1 MPSAKSAS
9 TQTTVNNQTIATRLD
24 EMASMLQII
33 GANRFKYLALQNG
46 AETVRNLGQ
55 DISAIAAEGS
65 LTDIQGIGKGIAANI
80 QEILETGTFA
90 EYEKLSE
97 QVPAGVLEML
107 QIPDVGPKSVKRFW
121 EELDITSVA
130 ELKSTA
136 EAGKLAALKG
146 FGKKSEEKILK
157 GIDLMAQRGDGRTPI
172 GKARPLALELID
184 SLQAALPDGT
194 IARIEAAGSLRRWR
208 ETIGDLDFLVV
219 SQEPITV
226 MEAFRTLPHAEEIV
240 NAGDTKSTIIVPGG
254 LQVDLRVVEA
264 KHWGAALQYF
274 TGSQAHN
281 VAVREHAQKL
291 GWSLN
296 EYGLTATG
304 KGNDPE
310 GAERFFDTEEA
321 LYEFLGLAWV
331 PPQMRENRGEV
342 QAARSNEL
350 PTLVQISDLRG
361 ELHGHTT
368 FSDGRNTLA
377 EMAEAARACGYQYWA
392 VCDHSVGL
400 GITAGVDEAKLQQQA
415 IEIAAI
421 NKEYAEQGID
431 FRLLCGTEAEVLAD
445 GTLGLPDAVL
455 AELDV
460 VVASIH
466 SALRQ
471 ERAVITARCLKIV
484 RNLHVDILGH
494 PTGRLIGRRPPSDL
508 DVEQV
513 LQACVETGTVV
524 EINAHPSRLDLNDIY
539 ARRAVELGCKIAI
552 NTDAHGTDY
561 FDYMPYGIATAQ
573 RAWLQ
578 AADVINTLPVDEMLS
593 TLKDAGGK

>member
-9 TQTTVNNQTIATRLD
+9 TQTTVNNQFIATRLD

-55 DISAIAAEGS
+55 DIASIAAEGD

-80 QEILETGTFA
+80 KEILETGTFP
-90 EYEKLSE
+90 EYEKLRE
-97 QVPAGVLEML
+97 QVPGGVLEML

-121 EELDITSVA
+121 EELELTSVA
-130 ELKSTA
+130 ELKAAA

-146 FGKKSEEKILK
+146 FGKKSAEKILK
-157 GIDLMAQRGDGRTPI
+157 GIDLMGRRGDGRTPI
-172 GKARPLALELID
+172 GKARPLAVELKE
-184 SLQAALPDGT
+184 SLLAAVPDGT
-194 IARIEAAGSLRRWR
+194 IERIESAGSLRRWR

-219 SQEPITV
+219 SKEPITV
-226 MEAFRTLPHAEEIV
+226 MEAFRSLPQVEEVV

-304 KGNDPE
+304 KGNEPE
-310 GAERFFDTEEA
+310 GEERFFDTEES

-342 QAARSNEL
+342 QVARSNDMPIL
-350 PTLVQISDLRG
+350 IQIDDLQG

-368 FSDGRNTLA
+368 FSDGKNTLA
-377 EMAEAARACGYQYWA
+377 EMAEAARVRGYKYWA

-400 GITAGVDEAKLQQQA
+400 GITAGVDEEKLAQQA
-415 IEIAAI
+415 AEIATI
-421 NKEYAEQGID
+421 NQQYAEQGID
-431 FRLLCGTEAEVLAD
+431 FRLLTGTEAEVLAD
-445 GTLGLPDAVL
+445 GTLGLPDEVL
-455 AELDV
+455 AELEV

-471 ERAVITARCLKIV
+471 DRDVITERCLKVV
-484 RNLHVDILGH
+484 RNPHVDILGH
-494 PTGRLIGRRPPSDL
+494 PTGRLIGSRPPSEL
-508 DVEQV
+508 DMEQV

-524 EINAHPSRLDLNDIY
+524 EINAHPSRLDVSDIY

-552 NTDAHGTDY
+552 NTDAHGIDH

-578 AADVINTLPVDEMLS
+578 AADVINTLPIEEMLA
-593 TLKDAGGK
+593 TLKDAHK